1 MPRLHAYVCD
11 DDVDDVDF
19 VVCSRI
25 AKEVMK
31 RKPKIKDLRYSECD
45 VAMQYI
51 SK

>member
-11 DDVDDVDF
+11 DDVDF